1 MPNLARIAERST
13 VYHAHYSAGNFTIP
27 GTASILTGTYP
38 WTHRG
43 FHLRGSVLDEFSR
56 NNLFHL
62 LRENQ
67 YNCFGFSQNM
77 FANMLLSQFQTSIDP
92 FYMPRD
98 VPLVDRNLSDLLF
111 RGDYATAIRSEDAY
125 LNYNGE
131 IPNSLFLDLLAWF
144 GRKKH
149 TEDMDRDLAK
159 IFPRG
164 VPQNDEIVC
173 ILESTFDWLVLRLK
187 ELQNPYLAY
196 IHLIPP
202 HSPYRTRVEFIDL
215 FKDGWDPIEK
225 PEHIFTQGWARGD
238 LHEYRRLYDEYIAYA
253 DAELGRFYDSLS
265 REGLLDNTV
274 LIFTSDH
281 GEMFERGIWE
291 HNTET
296 LYEPVIRVPLLISG
310 SDQAERGDIHT
321 ETSSV
326 DLLPTVLHMNG
337 IAIPDWCEGR
347 VLPPFSSSSLENRD
361 EVFAVEAK
369 SNPRVG
375 PLNIATVAMI
385 KDSYKLIKYWGY
397 PDSEDFF
404 EVYDLKNDPDEL
416 NDLSTT
422 QAALA
427 ADLLEVL
434 RLKLDSMGTKR

>member
-43 FHLRGSVLDEFSR
+43 FHLRGSVLDQFSK
-56 NNLFHL
+56 NNLFHV

-67 YNCFGFSQNM
+67 YTCFGFSHNM
-77 FANMLLSQFQTSIDP
+77 LANMLLNQFQKSIDP

-98 VPLVDRNLSDLLF
+98 VPLVDRNFSDLLF
-111 RGDYATAIRSEDAY
+111 RDDYASAIRSEDAY

-131 IPNSLFLDLLAWF
+131 LPNSLFLDLLAWI

-149 TEDMDRDLAK
+149 TDDLYRDLATL
-159 IFPRG
+159 FPRG

-173 ILESTFDWLVLRLK
+173 ILEDTFDWLVLRLK
-187 ELQNPYLAY
+187 ELRNPYFAY

-202 HSPYRTRVEFIDL
+202 HSPYRTRYEFIDL
-215 FKDGWDPIEK
+215 FKDGWEPIQK
-225 PEHIFTQGWARGD
+225 AEHAFTHGIARGA
-238 LHEYRRLYDEYIAYA
+238 LIELRRWYDEYIAYA
-253 DAELGRFYDSLS
+253 DAELGRFYDMLS
-265 REGLLDNTV
+265 RERLLDNTV

-291 HNTET
+291 HITET
-296 LYEPVIRVPLLISG
+296 LYEPIIRVPLLVSEPG
-310 SDQAERGDIHT
+310 QVERRDIHT
-321 ETSSV
+321 RTSSV
-326 DLLPTVLHMNG
+326 DLVPTVLHLND
-337 IAIPDWCEGR
+337 IATPDWCEGKI
-347 VLPPFSSSSLENRD
+347 LPPFSSNSLEHRD
-361 EVFAVEAK
+361 EIFAVEAK

-375 PLNIATVAMI
+375 PLKIATVAMI
-385 KDSYKLIKYWGY
+385 KDKHKLIKYWGY

-404 EVYDLKNDPDEL
+404 EVYDLENDPHEL
-416 NDLSTT
+416 NDLSAVQT
-422 QAALA
+422 QLA
-427 ADLLEVL
+427 SELLEVL
-434 RLKLDSMGTKR
+434 RLKLERVDTEG